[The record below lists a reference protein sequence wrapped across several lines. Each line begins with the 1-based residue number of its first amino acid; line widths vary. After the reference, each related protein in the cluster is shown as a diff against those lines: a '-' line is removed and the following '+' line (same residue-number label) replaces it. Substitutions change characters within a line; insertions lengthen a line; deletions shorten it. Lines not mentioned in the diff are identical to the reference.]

1 MNVEQAFAEVSALA
15 ARQSGLVA
23 MAQAER
29 LGVERA
35 ALDDLAQA
43 GLLTLLDWEVYEVTG
58 SALPPRFGYPYAAWL
73 ALRPAAF
80 GWERA
85 KDRTKD
91 AVISHE
97 SACRL
102 LGLGAPS
109 IGGITFT
116 AADPL
121 PEPRSTRV
129 VVAVLRPDEIT
140 VHEGLPVTTAHR
152 TLLDLTRD
160 HTDHTELRRVLTDA
174 VRLDLVDLAAL
185 YADLVPLS
193 EKYRFPS
200 AGPDFVR
207 YFLPELN
214 LADLSIRNLRAFAR
228 LVLPDQVERTAA
240 ALEQAL
246 PGVDRAILDDVA
258 AELAGKVGPA

>member
-1 MNVEQAFAEVSALA
+1 MNWEQALAEVSALA

-23 MAQAER
+23 MAQVER
-29 LGVERA
+29 LGTDRA
-35 ALDDLAQA
+35 ELDDLAQA
-43 GLLTLLDWEVYEVTG
+43 GLVTLLDWDVYEVAG
-58 SALPPRFGYPYAAWL
+58 AALGPRYSYPYAAWL
-73 ALRPAAF
+73 ALAPATF
-80 GWERA
+80 VWERP

-91 AVISHE
+91 AVVSHE

-116 AADPL
+116 APGPL

-129 VVAVLRPDEIT
+129 VVAELRQDEIT
-140 VHEGLPVTTAHR
+140 VHEGIPVTTAHR
-152 TLLDLTRD
+152 TVLDLLRD
-160 HTDHTELRRVLTDA
+160 HTDHTELRRVMTDA
-174 VRLDLVDLAAL
+174 LRLDLVDLATL
-185 YADLVPLS
+185 YDDLVPLS
-193 EKYRFPS
+193 DQYRFPA
-200 AGPDFVR
+200 AGPEFAR
-207 YFLPELN
+207 YFLSELN
-214 LADLSIRNLRAFAR
+214 LATLSIPNLRAFAR

-240 ALEQAL
+240 ALAEAL

>member
-1 MNVEQAFAEVSALA
+1 MNVEHALAEVSALA

-29 LGVERA
+29 LGLERA
-35 ALDDLAQA
+35 DLDDLAQA
-43 GLLTLLDWEVYEVTG
+43 GLLTLLDWEVYEVAG

-73 ALRPAAF
+73 ALSPAAF

-97 SACRL
+97 SACRV

-116 AADPL
+116 APDPL
-121 PEPRSTRV
+121 PEPRATRV
-129 VVAVLRPDEIT
+129 VVAELRPDEIT

-152 TLLDLTRD
+152 TVLDLTRD

-193 EKYRFPS
+193 ETYRFPS
-200 AGPDFVR
+200 AGPDFAR
-207 YFLPELN
+207 YFLSELN

-228 LVLPDQVERTAA
+228 LVLPDQVEQTAA

-246 PGVDRAILDDVA
+246 PGIDRAILDDVA